1 MDKAKNLYMDRFGF
15 IEKNTLG
22 KIYSTPSTVYV
33 CLHFCGL
40 TACGISV
47 LPPEMNS
54 HPLYRKCWVLTM
66 TAVVQSLSCAQ
77 LFATPWTEVHQASL
91 SFTISKFAQTHV
103 HWVRDAI
110 QPSHPLL
117 PPFSSCL
124 QSLPASGSFP
134 RSRLFASGGQSFG
147 ASAAASVL
155 TMNIQGWFPLGL
167 THLISLLSKGVSKV
181 FSSTTIKRHRF
192 FNAQPSLWSNSN
204 HWTAREVPMYV
215 FIGLKHSN
223 FHEGLLFPQC
233 LGSAGLVNR
242 GGLPLPSHKTKL
254 GQVTDAGLSLLYS
267 QGDHSKYH
275 RCSE

>member
-40 TACGISV
+40 TACGTSV

-54 HPLYRKCWVLTM
+54 HPLYWKCWVLTM

-124 QSLPASGSFP
+124 QSLPAS
-134 RSRLFASGGQSFG
+134 
-147 ASAAASVL
+147 ASVWATREAPTIHIL
-155 TMNIQGWFPLGL
+155 WRNWTSELFYL
-167 THLISLLSKGVSKV
+167 V
-181 FSSTTIKRHRF
+181 FFLFYPSTQR
-192 FNAQPSLWSNSN
+192 SYWS
-204 HWTAREVPMYV
+204 R
-215 FIGLKHSN
+215 
-223 FHEGLLFPQC
+223 
-233 LGSAGLVNR
+233 
-242 GGLPLPSHKTKL
+242 
-254 GQVTDAGLSLLYS
+254 S
-267 QGDHSKYH
+267 QN
-275 RCSE
+275 C

>member
-1 MDKAKNLYMDRFGF
+1 MLPCS
-15 IEKNTLG
+15 L
-22 KIYSTPSTVYV
+22 
-33 CLHFCGL
+33 LL
-40 TACGISV
+40 SV
-47 LPPEMNS
+47 
-54 HPLYRKCWVLTM
+54 
-66 TAVVQSLSCAQ
+66 
-77 LFATPWTEVHQASL
+77 F
-91 SFTISKFAQTHV
+91 
-103 HWVRDAI
+103 
-110 QPSHPLL
+110 
-117 PPFSSCL
+117 
-124 QSLPASGSFP
+124 PASGSFP
-134 RSRLFASGGQSFG
+134 VTHLFIPGDQRIG
-147 ASAAASVL
+147 ASASASVL
-155 TMNIQGWFPLGL
+155 LMNIQHRFPLGW
-167 THLISLLSKGVSKV
+167 TFLISLLSKGVSKV